1 MSKEIETEI
10 ELEINADQLRLT
22 FLKYTKKAFEML
34 PQIDNPRILDIG
46 CGSGV
51 PTLELARLS
60 NGEIIGIDIDQT
72 ALDELN
78 KNTRKFGLSNLV
90 KAINCSL
97 FELEFPDESFDIIW
111 AEGALRPIGFERA
124 LKEWRRLLKI
134 NGFMVLHDDLPNK
147 ERKLK
152 IIPDCGYVLVNHF
165 QLPDDAWWTEYY
177 EPLEKRIN
185 EVRTRYENDP
195 KVLEVV
201 KKYQNEINVCKNNP
215 SACRSIFYI
224 LQKTN

>member
-1 MSKEIETEI
+1 MSKEIEI
-10 ELEINADQLRLT
+10 EINADHLRKT
-22 FLKYTKKAFEML
+22 FLKYTKKAFELL
-34 PQIDNPRILDIG
+34 PQIDKPRILDIG

-78 KNTRKFGLSNLV
+78 EKARKLGLSSRV
-90 KAINCSL
+90 KTINCSL

-111 AEGALRPIGFERA
+111 AEGALAPIGFERA
-124 LKEWRRLLKI
+124 LKEWGRTLKI
-134 NGFMVLHDDLPNK
+134 KGFMVFHDDLQNK

-152 IIPDCGYVLVNHF
+152 IIPKCSYVLVDHF
-165 QLPDDAWWTEYY
+165 QLPDDAWWIEYY
-177 EPLEKRIN
+177 KPLEKRVN
-185 EVRTRYENDP
+185 EVRTKYKEDP

-201 KKYQNEINVCKNNP
+201 KRHQNEINTYKKNPN
-215 SACRSIFYI
+215 AFRSIFYI
-224 LQKTN
+224 MKKMKQP

>member
-1 MSKEIETEI
+1 MSKEIEI
-10 ELEINADQLRLT
+10 EINADQLRKT

-34 PQIDNPRILDIG
+34 PNLDKLRILDIG
-46 CGSGV
+46 CGSGA

-78 KNTRKFGLSNLV
+78 KNARKLGLSNKV
-90 KAINCSL
+90 KTINCSL

-111 AEGALRPIGFERA
+111 VEGALRPIGFERA

-134 NGFMVLHDDLPNK
+134 NGFMVLHDDLQNK

-152 IIPDCGYVLVNHF
+152 IIPTCGYVLVDHF

-185 EVRTRYENDP
+185 EVLAKYKEDL
-195 KVLEVV
+195 KVLEVA
-201 KKYQNEINVCKNNP
+201 KRYQNEINTYKKNP
-215 SACRSIFYI
+215 SAFRSIFYI
-224 LQKTN
+224 MQKIIVKV